1 MTTAL
6 YILGIRHHGPGSA
19 RMVLRALQDL
29 KPDAILIEGPPD
41 AAELIEMAGD
51 KEMTPPVALLV
62 YEPDAPQSASYFPFA
77 EFSPE
82 WQAIRHGLKARAEVR
97 FIDLPRSLRQP
108 SVQAAPNSPTS
119 PTSPAST
126 EPEAER
132 QTPASRIDALEQ
144 LAHAAGYTDG
154 EAWWSRLIEERRGEE
169 EPMAVFDAIRE
180 AMASLREK
188 FAAPEHEASRDPEEI
203 PREAHMRRSIRAAIK
218 EGFKRIAVVCGAWH
232 APVLTQESIEKTPAK
247 QDDAALKGLQKRK
260 TAATWIPWTHGRL
273 AFDSGYGA
281 GVVSPGWYEHLWVH
295 HDRIAERWL
304 TSVARLMRAEDLE
317 GSPAN
322 IIESVRLS
330 ESLAMLRG
338 RAAPGLEEF
347 IEATLSVLCAGNPLP
362 LKVIERKLIVGEK
375 LGAVPSRAPAVPL
388 QRDLEATQKSLRL
401 KVSADDVVL
410 ELDLRKENDLA
421 RSRLFHR
428 LTLLEIPWAEPQE
441 DAKRSKGTF
450 RESWKLQWKP
460 ELSICVIEAARFG
473 NTVDSAASARVAF
486 EASGAKSLPPLTR
499 MLDHAMLADLP
510 GAVASLLQAIE
521 AVAAVSADIG
531 NLMEAIPPLA
541 GVLRYGNVR
550 KTDAALVLPIV
561 RGLLIRVCAGLI
573 PACTS
578 LDDDAAAAML
588 GRINAIDAAL
598 GTLED
603 KEFSDMW
610 SERVAALGDSQTHGL
625 VQGRCW
631 RILFDGRKVES
642 ESIAD
647 RVSLALSPGNDP
659 EKSSAWLEGFLSGSG
674 MVLIHDPRLLAL
686 VDTWV
691 CSLAPDV
698 FERTC
703 PIGRRTFGSFAPPE
717 RRQIGEKL
725 KRTSG
730 ASPSVPGSTAAG
742 ADDYV
747 AARGELVLPVL
758 REIFGE
764 ITL

>member
-1 MTTAL
+1 MSISL
-6 YILGIRHHGPGSA
+6 HILGIRHHGPGSA

-41 AAELIEMAGD
+41 AADLIEMASD
-51 KEMTPPVALLV
+51 KEMHPPVALLV
-62 YEPDAPQSASYFPFA
+62 YEPDSPQTASYFPFA

-82 WQAIRHGLKARAEVR
+82 WQAIRFGLKSRADVR
-97 FIDLPRSLRQP
+97 FIDLPRSMRPSGAKPKTADQQP
-108 SVQAAPNSPTS
+108 PQ
-119 PTSPAST
+119 
-126 EPEAER
+126 
-132 QTPASRIDALEQ
+132 RIDALEQ

-169 EPMAVFDAIRE
+169 EPMAVFDAIRD
-180 AMASLREK
+180 AMSSLREK
-188 FAAPEHEASRDPEEI
+188 FAAPEFQSSRDLEEV

-218 EGFKRIAVVCGAWH
+218 EGVNRIAVVCGAWH
-232 APVLTQESIEKTPAK
+232 APVLTQEFLDKTPAK
-247 QDDAALKGLQKRK
+247 EDDAALKGLEKRK

-281 GVVSPGWYEHLWVH
+281 GVTSPGWYEHLWVH

-304 TSVARLMRAEDLE
+304 TSVARLMREEDLE

-322 IIESVRLS
+322 VIESVRLS

-347 IEATLSVLCAGNPLP
+347 TEATLSVLCAGNPLP

-375 LGAVPSRAPAVPL
+375 LGTVPSKAPAVPL

-401 KVSADDVVL
+401 KVSADDLLL

-428 LTLLEIPWAEPQE
+428 LALLEIPWAESQA
-441 DAKRSKGTF
+441 DSTRNKGTF
-450 RESWKLQWKP
+450 RETWKLQWKP

-473 NTVDSAASARVAF
+473 NTIESAASARVAF
-486 EASGAKSLPPLTR
+486 EAANAKSLPPLTS
-499 MLDHAMLADLP
+499 MLDHAMLADLSQ
-510 GAVASLLQAIE
+510 AVASLLQAIE
-521 AVAAVSADIG
+521 SVSAVSADIG

-550 KTDAALVLPIV
+550 KTDAELVTPIV
-561 RGLLIRVCAGLI
+561 RSLLVRVCAGLV

-578 LDDDAAAAML
+578 LDDDAASKML
-588 GRINAIDAAL
+588 DRINHIDASL
-598 GTLED
+598 GTLEEP
-603 KEFSDMW
+603 EFSDMW
-610 SERVAALGDSQTHGL
+610 FDRVLALGDSQTHGL
-625 VQGRCW
+625 VNGRCW
-631 RILFDGRKVES
+631 RLLFDARKQDPAT
-642 ESIAD
+642 IGD
-647 RVSLALSPGNDP
+647 RVALALSPGNDP

-674 MVLIHDPRLLAL
+674 LVLIHDARLLAL
-686 VDTWV
+686 VDAWV
-691 CSLAPDV
+691 CSLPPDV

-703 PIGRRTFGSFAPPE
+703 PIGRRTFGSFAAPE

-725 KRTSG
+725 KKSGAPTSG
-730 ASPSVPGSTAAG
+730 PSG
-742 ADDYV
+742 ARSHAHESDYD
-747 AARGELVLPVL
+747 AARGELVLPIL
-758 REIFGE
+758 RQIFGD
-764 ITL
+764 IQR